1 MVVCVLG
8 RLAAEELDIV
18 TCGVSDHRH
27 ADVVVD
33 AANTSAP
40 TPTPTPA
47 PTPPHPQSP

>member
-1 MVVCVLG
+1 MCVCVLG

-40 TPTPTPA
+40 TPT
-47 PTPPHPQSP
+47 TPPPHLTPSP